1 MRIFFRMRSG
11 PEAPDAP
18 VSRETDRT
26 ARSRGGR
33 GGRIEQC
40 LFGAFLLCT
49 GVALTGALSGCGPT
63 AVIGAGATAGSA
75 AMQER
80 GFVKTVDDTT
90 IEAKIGARLVQESTS
105 LFVDVS
111 AEVYEGRALLTGAVQ
126 KVEDRI
132 EAVRITWNVEGVTEV
147 INEIQVRDAS
157 GIVDAA
163 RDRWIT
169 TKLSTQITIDNR
181 IKGVNYAIETVN
193 GTVYLIG
200 IAQDEAE
207 LQRVKN
213 HARQISHVRRII
225 SHVRIKDAKADA
237 G

>member
-1 MRIFFRMRSG
+1 M
-11 PEAPDAP
+11 
-18 VSRETDRT
+18 
-26 ARSRGGR
+26 
-33 GGRIEQC
+33 
-40 LFGAFLLCT
+40 LLLCA

-63 AVIGAGATAGSA
+63 AVISAGATAGAA

-80 GFVKTVDDTT
+80 GFVKTVDDTA
-90 IEAKIGARLVQESTS
+90 IETKIGAKLAQESTS
-105 LFVDVS
+105 LFVNVS
-111 AEVYEGRALLTGAVQ
+111 AEVYEGRALLTGAVR

-132 EAVRITWNVEGVTEV
+132 EAVRITWNVDGVTEV
-147 INEIQVRDAS
+147 INEIQVRDES
-157 GIVDAA
+157 GVVDAA

-181 IKGVNYAIETVN
+181 IKSVNYAIETVN

-200 IAQDEAE
+200 IAQNEAE

-213 HARQISHVRRII
+213 HARRISHVRRII
-225 SHVRIKDAKADA
+225 SHVRIKGAKTDA